1 MLEDTME
8 GLGDEEEL
16 EEEVQ
21 VLFGAVFFTNIFTIW
36 QFSHQSEVDKIL
48 AELTDGKLGEAPTVP
63 EGSLAGPSKPQ
74 VRKFLTVQF

>member
-1 MLEDTME
+1 ME

-21 VLFGAVFFTNIFTIW
+21 VRSGGYFWMTNQITVIW
-36 QFSHQSEVDKIL
+36 LFSHQSEVDKIL

-74 VRKFLTVQF
+74 VSKFPKSCS